1 MAQRLPSYDGRGNSE
16 AYTNYRIED
25 RSFFA
30 IIKKDVS
37 SEAEKLGFS
46 AQKIAKLHI
55 VIKELVTNLLKFG
68 EKNRELLWKTIYYN
82 GQAGIEILTL
92 DKGPGIRSISQA
104 MEDGFSTSGTAGE
117 GLGAIKRQS
126 DYFDIYSQSGL
137 GTVVLSRFFTEE
149 PSTRV
154 QPFSFAALSVAR
166 PGERLCGDG
175 YCLSYEPEA
184 QRCQLLLLDGL
195 GHGEGAYEA
204 SQAAIATYRQFKKG
218 EPAEV
223 LKTIHQEIKKTRGAV
238 AMALSYEPNEATI
251 SYCGVGNISGK
262 MIGYNKTKHF
272 SSFNGIVGHVMS
284 SRIHNQEIKW
294 ERGSQLFLHSD
305 GLVSRS
311 DPSKYTQLQN
321 HDPAILAACLYR
333 DYSRGNDD
341 TTIII
346 CKHPDTD
353 GKASKGNY

>member
-16 AYTNYRIED
+16 AYKNYRIED

-30 IIKKDVS
+30 IIKREIS
-37 SEAEKLGFS
+37 PEAEKLGFS
-46 AQKIAKLHI
+46 AQKIAKIHI
-55 VIKELVTNLLKFG
+55 VVNELVTNLLKFG

-126 DYFDIYSQSGL
+126 DYFDIYSQSGQ
-137 GTVVLSRFFTEE
+137 GTVVLARFFAEDTEVI
-149 PSTRV
+149 P
-154 QPFSFAALSVAR
+154 QPFNFAAFSVAR
-166 PGERLCGDG
+166 PGEKLCGDG
-175 YCLSYEPEA
+175 YYLIYKPET
-184 QRCQLLLLDGL
+184 QTFQLLLLDGL

-204 SQAAIATYRQFKKG
+204 SQAAIAAYQQIKKD

-238 AMALSYEPNEATI
+238 AMALAYEAQDTTI

-262 MIGYNKTKHF
+262 MIAYNKTKHF
-272 SSFNGIVGHVMS
+272 SSFNGIVGHAMS
-284 SRIHNQEIKW
+284 SRINNQKIKW
-294 ERGSQLFLHSD
+294 ERGSQLLLHSD